1 MANYNRRDLILTKE
15 QLLNPGEPEVV
26 IRPE

>member
-1 MANYNRRDLILTKE
+1 MASYNRRDFILVKE
-15 QLLNPGEPEVV
+15 QLLNPGEPNVV